1 MVQSTLIYRYDAL
14 PLCGSLDNTTNP
26 ELNDLK
32 KKCKII
38 ISRMTPN
45 SAPQATIESGKYNVH
60 YLNQNNIIYLIIADR
75 SYPRKLAFLYLAE
88 VADEFGNSHVK
99 EAMSNSAR
107 PYAFSSFDN
116 FLSKTKKL
124 YQDER
129 AHSNVDRLNNDLA
142 DVKRVMTKNI
152 EDLLYRGDSLDKMS
166 DLSSSL
172 RNDSIKYRKKAQ
184 QINFEAML
192 KQYAPIV
199 GAGIFIV
206 FIIWYMFLR

>member
-1 MVQSTLIYRYDAL
+1 MNILTIAL
-14 PLCGSLDNTTNP
+14 PLCGSLDDVTNP

-38 ISRMTPN
+38 ISRITPN
-45 SAPQATIESGKYNVH
+45 SAQQATIESGNYNVH
-60 YLNQNNIIYLIIADR
+60 YHQDNYIIYLIIADR
-75 SYPRKLAFLYLAE
+75 SYPRQMAFLYLAE
-88 VADEFGNSHVK
+88 VANEFGNSHGR
-99 EAMSNSAR
+99 EAMSTAAR

-116 FLSKTKKL
+116 FLSKTKKV

-129 AHSNVDRLNNDLA
+129 VNSSVDRLNNDLA

-166 DLSSSL
+166 DLSSGL
-172 RNDSIKYRKKAQ
+172 RNDSIKYRKKAR
-184 QINFEAML
+184 QINLEAMF

-199 GAGIFIV
+199 GAGLFVV
-206 FIIWYMFLR
+206 FVIWYMFLRS